1 MFAEWVTMG
10 VRIGITAFFGL
21 FTFLLASAAVVG
33 ILGIICQLI
42 VHRED
47 EED

>member
-21 FTFLLASAAVVG
+21 FTFLLCAAV
-33 ILGIICQLI
+33 ILGLLTMLVQIFR
-42 VHRED
+42 VED
-47 EED
+47 SE

>member
-21 FTFLLASAAVVG
+21 FTFLLCAAV
-33 ILGIICQLI
+33 ILGLFTMLMQIFR
-42 VHRED
+42 VED
-47 EED
+47 E